1 MTMPLRCLGPSINPN
16 VFDFDA
22 PFAVR
27 RAAGR
32 VFGKR
37 QDRRSKAELLRR
49 AGDAGI
55 DGRWTMSKRELAAAL
70 RDH

>member
-1 MTMPLRCLGPSINPN
+1 MPLRCLAPSINKN
-16 VFDFDA
+16 IFEFDA

-27 RAAGR
+27 WAAGR
-32 VFGKR
+32 PLGKV

-49 AGDAGI
+49 ACDLGI
-55 DGRWTMSKRELAAAL
+55 DGRWTMSKRELVAAL